1 MTNRKKS
8 KIPFSIS
15 VLESITYITKAIA
28 LGDLV
33 GQEAFGEI
41 LQLATRIT
49 NADFGSIH
57 LYDSKNKKL
66 KVAIFINGCFWHNH
80 NCKIGHIP
88 KSNINFWKK
97 KIENNIKRDSRIKK
111 TLKAQGWKVIYVWE
125 CKINSNLNKYIKKLF
140 TRILI
145 N

>member
-1 MTNRKKS
+1 MS
-8 KIPFSIS
+8 KIRSKDTK
-15 VLESITYITKAIA
+15 LELTFRKA
-28 LGDLV
+28 LYKTG
-33 GQEAFGEI
+33 FRY
-41 LQLATRIT
+41 RIHNKKIIGT
-49 NADFGSIH
+49 PDIV
-57 LYDSKNKKL
+57 NKKL